1 MVLRS
6 DSKNAENVHPE
17 VYMVSDEGQEL
28 VVEGLVHESE
38 KRGYLKV
45 KGDGAQAQ
53 FLKDSKTV
61 DEVEVDYFLVNV
73 AHGQSKHGN
82 LSYLNDLAFP
92 FCNRQ

>member
-45 KGDGAQAQ
+45 KGDGA
-53 FLKDSKTV
+53 
-61 DEVEVDYFLVNV
+61 
-73 AHGQSKHGN
+73 
-82 LSYLNDLAFP
+82 
-92 FCNRQ
+92 